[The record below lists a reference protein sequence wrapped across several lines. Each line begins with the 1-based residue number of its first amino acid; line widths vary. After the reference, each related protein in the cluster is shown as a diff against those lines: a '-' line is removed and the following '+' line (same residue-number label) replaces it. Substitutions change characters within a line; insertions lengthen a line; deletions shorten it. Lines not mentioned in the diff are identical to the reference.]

1 MRPAQIGWKLVRL
14 VETSGNPVPRNAT
27 CGTLRTRDG
36 VTLRFARWPSARPP
50 VRGTVIVLQGRGEFI
65 EKYFETVNDLRR
77 RNFAVLAFDWRGQG
91 GSDRLLDNP
100 RKGHVPDFGD
110 YVTDFESVMQE
121 VALADCPPPF
131 YVLGHSTGGAVALLA
146 SYRMRTQIERI
157 VLTAPLIGLSGV
169 NQTWLERLTSLLIYF
184 GAGESF
190 APGKGATLL
199 YTEPHNARSVTS
211 DAARYKR
218 AMEVIEAGPEL
229 GIGGP
234 TVSWVHAALRASRY
248 FTGPDFPDSVP
259 VPVLMALAGAETVV
273 SNAAA
278 ERLSLRVK
286 TIAHVRIS
294 GARHEIL
301 MERDVFRDQFWAAFD
316 AFVRGR

>member
-1 MRPAQIGWKLVRL
+1 MIQL
-14 VETSGNPVPRNAT
+14 VETPGNPAPRDSI
-27 CGTLRTRDG
+27 CGTVRTADG
-36 VTLRFARWPSARPP
+36 VALRYARWGASRPP

-65 EKYFETVNDLRR
+65 EKYFETVTDLRR
-77 RNFAVLAFDWRGQG
+77 RNFAVLSFDWRGQG
-91 GSDRLLDNP
+91 GSDRLLTDP
-100 RKGHVPDFGD
+100 RKGHVSDFGD
-110 YVTDFESVMQE
+110 YVTDFEAVME
-121 VALADCPPPF
+121 NVALADCPPPF
-131 YVLGHSTGGAVALLA
+131 YVLAHSTGGAVALLSA
-146 SYRMRTQIERI
+146 YRLRTQVERM
-157 VLTAPLIGLSGV
+157 VLTAPLIGLAGISHR
-169 NQTWLERLTSLLIYF
+169 WMERLTSLLLYF

-199 YTEPHNARSVTS
+199 YTEPHNAQTVTS
-211 DAARYKR
+211 DVRRYQR
-218 AMEVIEAGPEL
+218 AVEVIEADRNL

-234 TVSWVHAALRASRY
+234 TVEWLHAALRASKHFSR
-248 FTGPDFPDSVP
+248 PDFSEQVP
-259 VPVLMALAGAETVV
+259 IPVLMALAGAERVV

-316 AFVRGR
+316 AFIRGR